1 MGAGLQGVLRCEG
14 TVDRGTYTSAGVVLV
29 CVKFVLDTAIATAF
43 GHTWSYADYWSPGSF
58 AIGDLPDDEGWFFA
72 ALLALAV
79 HFAMAGVA
87 LTVRRLRDAGLA
99 VWLVVL
105 FFVPFVNLV
114 FFAVLALAPPR
125 VRVPEAAPGGGTG
138 WLARSAWASAAAGVV
153 LTALLGGVLM
163 LFATETL
170 EHYGWGLF
178 VGLPFCLG
186 LLSVL
191 IYANAEERSLSSSI
205 GVGLLSA
212 ALACTLLMA
221 VAAEGAICVLM
232 ALPLALPLAALGA
245 LTGYAVQRSKRGAVV
260 LPPAICSFALVLPG
274 LMGIEALQDAQP
286 AVRPVT
292 TTIVVNAPPEV
303 VWRNVVSFAELP
315 APRETIFK
323 AGIAYPI
330 GARIEGRGV
339 GAVRRCRFSTGD
351 FVEPITVWDA
361 PRRLAFSVRSQPPPM
376 KELSPYGDV
385 HPPHLDGFLR
395 SRHGEFRLPRLPGG
409 RTRLQGT
416 TWYENRMWPQPYW
429 RAWSDTLIHRIHLRV
444 LRHVRSLSERDRRVH
459 ASV

>member
-1 MGAGLQGVLRCEG
+1 MPSPG
-14 TVDRGTYTSAGVVLV
+14 TSWLPRSAG
-29 CVKFVLDTAIATAF
+29 
-43 GHTWSYADYWSPGSF
+43 W
-58 AIGDLPDDEGWFFA
+58 
-72 ALLALAV
+72 
-79 HFAMAGVA
+79 
-87 LTVRRLRDAGLA
+87 
-99 VWLVVL
+99 
-105 FFVPFVNLV
+105 
-114 FFAVLALAPPR
+114 
-125 VRVPEAAPGGGTG
+125 
-138 WLARSAWASAAAGVV
+138 SAAAGVV

-191 IYANAEERSLSSSI
+191 VYANAEERSLSSSI
-205 GVGLLSA
+205 AVGLMSA
-212 ALACTLLMA
+212 AFACVSLVA
-221 VAAEGAICVLM
+221 FAAEGAICILM

-245 LTGYAVQRSKRGAVV
+245 LTGYAIQRSRRGGAV
-260 LPPAICSFALVLPG
+260 LPPAVCSVALALPG
-274 LMGIEALQDAQP
+274 LMGVEALQDPRP

-292 TTIVVNAPPEV
+292 TAIVIDAPPEV
-303 VWRNVVSFAELP
+303 VWRHVVSFSELP
-315 APRETIFK
+315 APREAIFR

-330 GARIEGRGV
+330 GAKIEGRGV

-395 SRHGEFRLPRLPGG
+395 SRRGEFRLTRLAGG
-409 RTRLQGT
+409 RTRLEGT
-416 TWYENRMWPQPYW
+416 TWYENRMWPAAYW
-429 RAWSDTLIHRIHLRV
+429 RGWSDMLIHEIHLRV
-444 LRHVRSLSERDRRVH
+444 LRHVRALSERPAGPVERGPAIGERR
-459 ASV
+459 